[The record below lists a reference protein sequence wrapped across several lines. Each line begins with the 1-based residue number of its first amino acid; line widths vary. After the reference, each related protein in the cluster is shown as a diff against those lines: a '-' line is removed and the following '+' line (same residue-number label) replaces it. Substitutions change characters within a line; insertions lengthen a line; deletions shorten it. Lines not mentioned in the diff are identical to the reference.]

1 MSVVVLMVSSASFLT
16 YPTTKSNQSKSLSFA
31 KSGSTYGGSELI
43 SHKFGGGRSAE
54 KPSVWIL
61 LMKCGVHLSE
71 NIGDLHHLPGF
82 VTICHLYFPFVC
94 FYVCCAFVSIPHHPS
109 RD

>member
-1 MSVVVLMVSSASFLT
+1 MWPFRNECSCFDGKQRLL
-16 YPTTKSNQSKSLSFA
+16 LD
-31 KSGSTYGGSELI
+31 GGSELI